1 MGVIIDDAEMMTHIL
16 PNIPEEYENIFEN
29 LVDKLYDDIDMLT
42 IKRIW
47 DKLSAKYNRMD
58 TRFNKN

>member
-1 MGVIIDDAEMMTHIL
+1 MMTHIL
-16 PNIPEEYENIFEN
+16 PNIPEEYENVFEN

>member
-47 DKLSAKYNRMD
+47 DKLSASP
-58 TRFNKN
+58 